1 MVNNSTNIKTQPLA
15 PQTFDT
21 NVHVPCHIYMPAQH
35 TAGLTDET
43 DQSPLIQG
51 PLTTIQI

>member
-21 NVHVPCHIYMPAQH
+21 NVPCHIYRPAQN
-35 TAGLTDET
+35 TAGLTDQT
-43 DQSPLIQG
+43 DQSPLIKG